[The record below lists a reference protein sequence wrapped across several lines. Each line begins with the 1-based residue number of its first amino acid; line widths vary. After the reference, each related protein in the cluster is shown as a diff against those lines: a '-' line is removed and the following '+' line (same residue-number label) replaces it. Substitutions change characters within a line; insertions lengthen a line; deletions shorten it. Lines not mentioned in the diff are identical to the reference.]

1 MPGRDATGP
10 LGGGPGTGRGL
21 GGCVSGVAGRGVG
34 FGRGRGRGFG
44 RGFGRCFG
52 FIDPGVVGEQESDI
66 SRRIALLEE
75 KIDRLIEE
83 KGED

>member
-10 LGGGPGTGRGL
+10 LGGGPGTGRSL

-34 FGRGRGRGFG
+34 FGRGRGFG

-52 FIDPGVVGEQESDI
+52 FIDPGVVGTQESEM

-75 KIDRLIEE
+75 KIDRLIGE
-83 KGED
+83 KSED

>member
-21 GGCVSGVAGRGVG
+21 GGCVSGVAGRGAG
-34 FGRGRGRGFG
+34 FGRGRGFG

-52 FIDPGVVGEQESDI
+52 FIDPGVVGTQESEM
-66 SRRIALLEE
+66 SRRIALLEK
-75 KIDRLIEE
+75 KIDRLIGE
-83 KGED
+83 KSED

>member
-34 FGRGRGRGFG
+34 FGRGRG
-44 RGFGRCFG
+44 FGRCFG
-52 FIDPGVVGEQESDI
+52 FIDPGVVGNQESDM